1 MAEIL
6 PFVPRQSGDLAETSP
21 LDDVV
26 ETLAAYEQGERNSAQ
41 ALAGITER
49 RDQLT
54 YDDYLAARQLLRVTM
69 QAHRAHRRHTLQP
82 KKGRIP
88 TAV

>member
-6 PFVPRQSGDLAETSP
+6 PFAPRQSGDCTETSP

-26 ETLAAYEQGERNSAQ
+26 ETLASYEQGERDSAQ

-54 YDDYLAARQLLRVTM
+54 YDDYLAARQLLRATM
-69 QAHRAHRRHTLQP
+69 RAHRRHTLQP
-82 KKGRIP
+82 KKGCIP